1 MKIWG
6 TTIYAKAPHANGEIR
21 EFCGPNIE
29 APTQELAYEYCQNN
43 GLGYC
48 YIGDE
53 LVMEIPCKKGT
64 YEPDW
69 DNAID
74 YENTQN
80 N

>member
-6 TTIYAKAPHANGEIR
+6 TTIYAKCPFDGIIKEYG
-21 EFCGPNIE
+21 GPNIK
-29 APTQELAYEYCQNN
+29 APSRQLAFDYCQNN

-48 YIGDE
+48 HIQDE
-53 LVMEIPCKKGT
+53 IVMEIPCKKGT
-64 YEPDW
+64 HEPDW

-74 YENTQN
+74 YDAQQN